1 MQVTHESILKLISYR
16 WQLGYLNRRHRY
28 ATNIGRS
35 LDFAHPDR
43 EPPTLPDPTAIA
55 GTPCTPVAPG
65 AKAERPKPHD
75 MAKLESSGV
84 VERYGYKVL
93 KPSFDQ
99 LFRQPDSVRRALRE
113 STPAQMNGSSRRR
126 RVFTYL
132 AVFAVG
138 AAVGAVGLVA
148 GAGGLIQTSTSGGT
162 PIVSVR
168 PTGVGLP
175 LVGASGTVGAGDY
188 ASALKSYHDSGAYA
202 KDLRSVD
209 SRARSYMLDRVRE
222 LRSHPC
228 QDTGG
233 MGSKRACPSFKPALV
248 LDIDE
253 TSLSNYAN
261 IAASN
266 FTNTVGALAV
276 GVARADDPA
285 IRPTLRLFDAARQE
299 PHRRLLHHRPSRQ
312 HPRRPLPDAGQPE
325 ERRLRRLGG
334 AVAQPGRPRDRP
346 LQERRAGQD
355 RAPRATGS
363 SPTSATRRAT
373 SRAATPTAPSSS
385 RTPSTSSGPRCL
397 SLRRRAPRRRSRP
410 DERPAGSRRS
420 RCWCGG
426 CIR

>member
-1 MQVTHESILKLISYR
+1 
-16 WQLGYLNRRHRY
+16 
-28 ATNIGRS
+28 
-35 LDFAHPDR
+35 
-43 EPPTLPDPTAIA
+43 
-55 GTPCTPVAPG
+55 
-65 AKAERPKPHD
+65 
-75 MAKLESSGV
+75 
-84 VERYGYKVL
+84 
-93 KPSFDQ
+93 
-99 LFRQPDSVRRALRE
+99 
-113 STPAQMNGSSRRR
+113 MNGSSRRR
-126 RVFTYL
+126 RVLTYL

-233 MGSKRACPSFKPALV
+233 MGSKRVCPPFKPALV

-285 IRPTLRLFDAARQE
+285 IRPTLQLFDAARKN
-299 PHRRLLHHRPSRQ
+299 RI
-312 HPRRPLPDAGQPE
+312 
-325 ERRLRRLGG
+325 
-334 AVAQPGRPRDRP
+334 AVFFITGRPDNIPGVRSRTQANLKSAGYAGWAGLSLNPGGLATVPYKSGERAKIEHRGYRIVANVGDQESD
-346 LQERRAGQD
+346 LQGGHAD
-355 RAPRATGS
+355 RAFKLPN
-363 SPTSATRRAT
+363 PFYFI
-373 SRAATPTAPSSS
+373 
-385 RTPSTSSGPRCL
+385 GP
-397 SLRRRAPRRRSRP
+397 
-410 DERPAGSRRS
+410 
-420 RCWCGG
+420 
-426 CIR
+426 